1 MKGRILF
8 LVEGS
13 TENGCSPAARFRV
26 LQFLPRY
33 AEAGWDARA
42 LWSFPKKYFAA
53 REWFRKIRPYGF
65 LFYPVAAAGVAIMAV
80 HRFFQVLV
88 FAPFSDIVFVQRN
101 LLPVR
106 CYPVLEWMAS
116 RMCGKMIFD
125 FDDAIFSHPGNPAR
139 RYGDIPRILGFSDEV
154 VCGNRYLAD
163 YAKDHCRSVSVIPTV
178 PHGLPPRDR
187 SPGGDAVVL
196 GWIGTSPNIPYLET
210 VSGALAAVSG
220 KTPIRVLTVCD
231 SPVRLP
237 AGVDHRHLPW
247 SLENEEK
254 FFREIDVGLMPLPED
269 AWTLGKCSFKA
280 IQYISCG
287 IPVVLSP
294 VGMNREVAP
303 EGSGVFFASGE
314 ADWEAALLRLCR
326 SAAFREEA
334 GRKGRELAL
343 REFSPDAVAEAY
355 LGIFRRLL
363 ENAGRRPA

>member
-13 TENGCSPAARFRV
+13 TEKGSSPAARFRV

-33 AEAGWDARA
+33 AEAGWDVQA
-42 LWSFPKKYFAA
+42 LWSFPKKYFTAA
-53 REWFRKIRPYGF
+53 ICFRKIRSYGF
-65 LFYPVAAAGVAIMAV
+65 LFYPVAAAGVFVMAV
-80 HRFFQVLV
+80 HRFFQILF
-88 FAPFSDIVFVQRN
+88 FASFSDIVFVQRN
-101 LLPVR
+101 LLPVH
-106 CYPVLEWMAS
+106 CYPVLEWLAS
-116 RMCGKMIFD
+116 RVCGKMIFD
-125 FDDAIFSHPGNPAR
+125 FDDAVFSHPGDPAK

-163 YAKDHCRSVSVIPTV
+163 YAKVHCRSLSVIPTV
-178 PHGLPPRDR
+178 PHQRSPRDR

-196 GWIGTSPNIPYLET
+196 GWIGTSPNIPYLEM
-210 VSGALAAVSG
+210 VSGVLLAVSG
-220 KTPIRVLTVCD
+220 KTPIKVLTVCD
-231 SPVRLP
+231 SSVRLP

-254 FFREIDVGLMPLPED
+254 FFREIDVGIMPLPED

-303 EGSGVFFASGE
+303 EGAGVFFASSE
-314 ADWEAALLRLCR
+314 TEWEVALLGLCR

-334 GRKGRELAL
+334 GRKGKELAL
-343 REFSPDAVAEAY
+343 RKFSPDVVAEAY
-355 LGIFRRLL
+355 LGVFQRLL
-363 ENAGRRPA
+363 KATGGRTT